1 MSKLKIFC
9 FHRISDEFSPAYPP
23 IPVRVFDKICKY
35 ISRKYFIV
43 PVEDLHQLNKSTG
56 KQYALVTFDDA
67 YYDFYECAMP
77 VLDKYKI
84 PALQHVVSDSAQTG
98 LTFWTQNLNKIIEA
112 YYARKMDV
120 VIPEFGK
127 FHMNSTKD
135 VEQTALNVYIHLL
148 HNEYRSSIL
157 QDLSKGINHEYEH
170 TRMLTWK
177 ELNEISKYNV
187 SFGSHTHSHS
197 TLNDLPDDMLYE
209 ELSKSRK
216 MIMDNIHG
224 TECLSL
230 AFPNGQYNEKVVE
243 QAKRCGYKYLF
254 STENMSAE
262 TLNLQNVL
270 PRFSLY
276 NREWWKNSI
285 KLRLMNYK

>member
-1 MSKLKIFC
+1 MK
-9 FHRISDEFSPAYPP
+9 
-23 IPVRVFDKICKY
+23 VFDKICKY
-35 ISRKYFIV
+35 ISRKYIV
-43 PVEDLHQLNKSTG
+43 VPIEDLPQLKDLRN

-67 YYDFYECAMP
+67 YYDFYESALP
-77 VLDKYKI
+77 VLNKYKI
-84 PALQHVVSDSAQTG
+84 PALQHVVSNSAQTG

-112 YYARKMDV
+112 YYARKVDV
-120 VIPEFGK
+120 DIPEFGK

-135 VEQTALNVYIHLL
+135 AEQAALNVYIHLL
-148 HNEYRSSIL
+148 HNEHRSSIL
-157 QDLSKGINHEYEH
+157 QDLSEGINHEYEH

-197 TLNDLPDDMLYE
+197 TLNDLSDDMLYE

-224 TECLSL
+224 SECLSL

-243 QAKRCGYKYLF
+243 QAKICGYKYLF

-262 TLNLQNVL
+262 TLNLQSVL

-285 KLRLMNYK
+285 KLWLMNCK